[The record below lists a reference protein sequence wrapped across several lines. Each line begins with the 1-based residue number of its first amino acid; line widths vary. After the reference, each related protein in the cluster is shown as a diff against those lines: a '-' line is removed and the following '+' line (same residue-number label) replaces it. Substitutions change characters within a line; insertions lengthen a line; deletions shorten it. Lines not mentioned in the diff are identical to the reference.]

1 MNNGP
6 NLPGTI
12 QDTYITQK
20 IEYDFITGN
29 TMIHQFSKT
38 VNRWGAYH
46 DDWTNTDKPEY
57 TFEIEERDQKMWLKK
72 ILNLV
77 PDTKSWSESTLLFE
91 TKTTEETMNTVEKL
105 EQSTTTIQYDESGN
119 ETGRNTVNYL
129 NTDYTSNNQMHVWFH
144 NK

>member
-1 MNNGP
+1 MKIPDLNFTTEDFQTSMELIEDSIIQTNCSFTNKIRMNNGP

-77 PDTKSWSESTLLFE
+77 PDTKS
-91 TKTTEETMNTVEKL
+91 
-105 EQSTTTIQYDESGN
+105 
-119 ETGRNTVNYL
+119 
-129 NTDYTSNNQMHVWFH
+129 
-144 NK
+144 